1 MVGYESHWMNPI
13 WLVFLKKEKIWIYRG
28 DPRDMHAQR
37 GSKMVAVYRL
47 RREGSEETCPAG
59 IFFFFFDCAGTLLLC
74 TGFL

>member
-1 MVGYESHWMNPI
+1 MNPI

-59 IFFFFFDCAGTLLLC
+59 IFFFFF
-74 TGFL
+74 